1 VQVNGTLDPEVLEL
15 RKQIEKQSSD
25 LGNATR
31 TLTELRS
38 KVTDREAEQRPGQ
51 CHQNSHRAQIK
62 GNR

>member
-1 VQVNGTLDPEVLEL
+1 VKVNGTLDPEVLEL

-31 TLTELRS
+31 TLSELRS
-38 KVTDREAEQRPGQ
+38 KVDREAEQRPGQ

-62 GNR
+62 GR

>member
-1 VQVNGTLDPEVLEL
+1 MYCVQVNGTLDPEVLEL

-38 KVTDREAEQRPGQ
+38 KVTQCLDCVFKMDR
-51 CHQNSHRAQIK
+51 SRACQVFVE
-62 GNR
+62 